1 MEPPKF
7 QTTSFIFNEV
17 FWNRGI
23 SGWIILNIITL
34 ILLRFG
40 CQYPFNNLHEKH
52 LTLTWPLNSFFTEI
66 SYNKLLRALH
76 EFIEMYFDKGAHKH
90 ITTKK
95 GGSKWTS
102 PQNDSFDVFDKNLF
116 QKAVKHL
123 RNNYCD
129 RFHHVM
135 LILMLK
141 EPITVLIVLIF
152 IIKEA

>member
-7 QTTSFIFNEV
+7 QTSSFIFNEV

-66 SYNKLLRALH
+66 SYSKLLRALR

-141 EPITVLIVLIF
+141 KPQF
-152 IIKEA
+152 W

>member
-1 MEPPKF
+1 MNFRNFKPLALYLTRF
-7 QTTSFIFNEV
+7 SGTEV
-17 FWNRGI
+17 
-23 SGWIILNIITL
+23 SVVELILNKTL
-34 ILLRFG
+34 WVLLRFR

-52 LTLTWPLNSFFTEI
+52 LTLTWPLTSLFTEI

-123 RNNYCD
+123 CNNCCD

-141 EPITVLIVLIF
+141 EPTTVLIVLIF